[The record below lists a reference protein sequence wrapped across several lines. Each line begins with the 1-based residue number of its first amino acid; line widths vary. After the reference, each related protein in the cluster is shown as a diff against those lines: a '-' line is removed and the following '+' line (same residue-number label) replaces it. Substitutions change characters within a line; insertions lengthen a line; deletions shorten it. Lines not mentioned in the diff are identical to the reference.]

1 MATLSTIQQSAFFA
15 RWRDYIDNLHEGM
28 RILRALC
35 EEQGGMDE
43 KMCMDRWR
51 AKESKS
57 RLVHIL
63 NSQQILLVIF
73 DMRHVTHG
81 MSHITTHSVDV
92 RGPLACQRKK
102 IPTGTYFPQA
112 SVNSCCECEPSHVT
126 QGTKYI

>member
-51 AKESKS
+51 DKESKS

-63 NSQQILLVIF
+63 NSQQILLLIY
-73 DMRHVTHG
+73 G
-81 MSHITTHSVDV
+81 MSHVAHGFSHITHSVDV
-92 RGPLACQRKK
+92 HGPLARQRKK
-102 IPTGTYFPQA
+102 IPTGTYFPQ
-112 SVNSCCECEPSHVT
+112 NEC
-126 QGTKYI
+126 Q